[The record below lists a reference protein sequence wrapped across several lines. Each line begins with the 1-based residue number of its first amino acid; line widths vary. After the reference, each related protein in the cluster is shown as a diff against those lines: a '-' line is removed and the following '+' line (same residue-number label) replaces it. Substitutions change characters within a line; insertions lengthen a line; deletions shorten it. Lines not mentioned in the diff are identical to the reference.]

1 MKSGNIILIGPTN
14 SGKSTLINTIIGK
27 RVTLVSR
34 KKQSTTFNQKL
45 YKYISEYQYILQD
58 TPGFFN
64 SPKKISQKL
73 SSAPLADIDNAVLIY
88 VVIDA
93 SRKITSIYKKIFL
106 SLEKQLSDQKVFLI
120 LNKTDKIKNEEIL
133 KKIKLFENNKVI
145 NQIFPISAL
154 TGYGTEL
161 LLQKSK
167 IYLKNKKNTSSKK
180 TVQIKKEIFYAEVTR
195 EKIFDKV
202 HKEIP
207 YYCDIIT
214 DKIVNQ
220 LKTVKIHQTI
230 IVRKKS
236 HKNIIIGKNGALL
249 KDIGT
254 ESRKEISKFEN
265 KKIHLFLFVR
275 LVKEKKA

>member
-133 KKIKLFENNKVI
+133 NKIKFFENNKVI

-167 IYLKNKKNTSSKK
+167 IYLKNKRNTSSKK

-214 DKIVNQ
+214 DKIINQ
-220 LKTVKIHQTI
+220 LKTVKIYQTI

-249 KDIGT
+249 KEIGT

>member
-73 SSAPLADIDNAVLIY
+73 SSAPLADIDNSVLIY

-93 SRKITSIYKKIFL
+93 SRKITSVYKKIFL

-120 LNKTDKIKNEEIL
+120 LNKTDKIKDEEIL
-133 KKIKLFENNKVI
+133 NKIKFFENNKVI

-214 DKIVNQ
+214 DKIINQ
-220 LKTVKIHQTI
+220 LKTVKIYQTI

>member
-73 SSAPLADIDNAVLIY
+73 SSAPLADIDNSVLIY

-93 SRKITSIYKKIFL
+93 SRKITSVYKKIFL

-133 KKIKLFENNKVI
+133 NKIKFFENNKVI

-220 LKTVKIHQTI
+220 LKTVKIYQTI

-249 KDIGT
+249 KVIGA

>member
-133 KKIKLFENNKVI
+133 KKIKFFENNKVI

-154 TGYGTEL
+154 TGNGTEL

-220 LKTVKIHQTI
+220 LKTVKIYQTI

-249 KDIGT
+249 KEIGT

>member
-106 SLEKQLSDQKVFLI
+106 SLEKQLRDQKVFLI

-133 KKIKLFENNKVI
+133 NKIKFFENNKVI

-214 DKIVNQ
+214 DKIINQ
-220 LKTVKIHQTI
+220 LKTVKIYQTI

-249 KDIGT
+249 KEIGT

-275 LVKEKKA
+275 LVKERKA

>member
-73 SSAPLADIDNAVLIY
+73 SSAPLADIDNSVIIY

-93 SRKITSIYKKIFL
+93 SRKITSVYKKIFL
-106 SLEKQLSDQKVFLI
+106 SLEKQLSNQKVFLI

-133 KKIKLFENNKVI
+133 KKIKFFENNKII

-154 TGYGTEL
+154 TGNGTEL

-167 IYLKNKKNTSSKK
+167 VYLKNKKNTSSKK

-220 LKTVKIHQTI
+220 LKTVKIYQTI

-249 KDIGT
+249 KEIGT